1 MMLLRLTLLLTA
13 VLLTACDNQQETTTE
28 APVVTVLPDDTSADD
43 PSAFSNLI
51 TAQESYRDHLLAL
64 ASVRYDITL
73 DAVQK
78 MNTDLSAL
86 AETPNDRTLEQARTS
101 WRNAYTAYLQS
112 LPSTSI
118 PVDEPSDWKSAGLT
132 RSALTETINPWP
144 LEPGYIDYY
153 DGYPYTGS
161 EKGTTHNLSEGSL
174 QEQHR
179 FADVS
184 YVSLGFHVIE
194 FLLWGENG
202 QRPASDFNPATAK
215 SATPDRP
222 VVKNQQRRAEY
233 LRTAGQMLQKN
244 LQRLQLRWQ
253 LDNGFYSITTAVRSG
268 ASVLNGSLI
277 SLRQMLSKDLAGR
290 YLKEPSSPF
299 SQTGNEDAQVILG
312 SVRELL
318 VPVDAISGV
327 RALLQDKPEKIARL
341 ETALSMTDEC
351 LSTATEYPLCQA
363 EMLELLTAFNQTAS
377 QLHQAVHFP
386 VNAWA
391 EPVLIQPSGS
401 GSQE

>member
-1 MMLLRLTLLLTA
+1 MMPLRLTLLLTA
-13 VLLTACDNQQETTTE
+13 VLLTACDNQEETATE

-78 MNTDLSAL
+78 MNADLSAL

-144 LEPGYIDYY
+144 LEPGYIDYV
-153 DGYPYTGS
+153 DGYPYTGIVND
-161 EKGTTHNLSEGSL
+161 TTLNLSEGSL

-277 SLRQMLSKDLAGR
+277 SLRQMLSKDLAG
-290 YLKEPSSPF
+290 SSSRTLPRI
-299 SQTGNEDAQVILG
+299 T
-312 SVRELL
+312 
-318 VPVDAISGV
+318 
-327 RALLQDKPEKIARL
+327 
-341 ETALSMTDEC
+341 
-351 LSTATEYPLCQA
+351 
-363 EMLELLTAFNQTAS
+363 
-377 QLHQAVHFP
+377 
-386 VNAWA
+386 
-391 EPVLIQPSGS
+391 
-401 GSQE
+401 